1 MQHIIGIDIGTTHV
15 KAVVASAAGKI
26 LYEAKAGYPTLNPSQ
41 GCHEQDPEDIF
52 TAVLHVLRESCEFI
66 TDKTTIACVS
76 FSAAMHSLV
85 AVDAEGKP
93 LTKLMT
99 WADTRS
105 NKYAQELKDS
115 RHGWLIYERTG
126 TPVHPMS
133 PLCKIA
139 WIKNEMP
146 DVFDKTL
153 KVISGKEYIFYQLF
167 DEFVIDHSIASATGL
182 FDIHQLK
189 WCDESMKFAG
199 ITREQLSKPVSTT
212 QAFTTLKDEYQQL
225 LKLPAGIPFLIGASD
240 GCLANIGT
248 GAVLPGELAVT
259 IGTSGAVRKL
269 THHINP
275 DPRQRLFNYILDD
288 ATFLTGGA
296 INNGGIVLK
305 WFLDAFMDGDLSD
318 DDKMKNIM
326 EQAATVAAGSGGLIF
341 LPYLYGERAPVWDAS
356 AKGVFIG
363 ISSMHKKEHFMRAVL
378 EGISFSLLQIVKSIE
393 ESGEEV
399 HTVFANG
406 GFIQSTLW
414 VRILADILNKK
425 IVVSHAG
432 DASAMGAVFLAM
444 KYLGSLKEW
453 SDVKAIIT
461 ADEQFDPDPL
471 LHQQYSSNYS
481 IFEHLYE
488 KLKDDFQKI
497 DQLQSQEVRKSVS
510 PKEI

>member
-1 MQHIIGIDIGTTHV
+1 MQRIIGVDIGTTHV

-26 LYEAKAGYPTLNPSQ
+26 LYEAKAAYPTLNPFQ
-41 GCHEQDPEDIF
+41 GYHEQNPNDIF
-52 TAVLHVLRESCEFI
+52 EAVLSVLRESCEFVNDMS
-66 TDKTTIACVS
+66 TLACVS
-76 FSAAMHSLV
+76 FSAAMHSMV

-93 LTKLMT
+93 LTSLIT

-105 NKYAQELKDS
+105 NKYAQQLKDS
-115 RHGWLIYERTG
+115 REGTLVYERTG

-139 WIKNEMP
+139 WLRNEMP
-146 DVFDKTL
+146 VVFVNTFKF
-153 KVISGKEYIFYQLF
+153 ISGKEYIFYQLF
-167 DEFVIDHSIASATGL
+167 GEFVVDHSIASATGL
-182 FDIHQLK
+182 FDIHQKK

-199 ITREQLSKPVSTT
+199 ITGEQLSRPVSTT
-212 QAFTTLKDEYQQL
+212 QAFTKLKDKYQQL
-225 LKLPAGIPFLIGASD
+225 LNLPAGIPFLIGASD
-240 GCLANIGT
+240 GCLANIGA
-248 GAVLPGELAVT
+248 GAVLPGELALT

-269 THHINP
+269 SQHINS
-275 DPRQRLFNYILDD
+275 DPGQRLFNYILDD

-305 WFLDAFMDGDLSD
+305 WFLDAFIDEELSD
-318 DDKMKNIM
+318 EEKTKGIM
-326 EQAATVAAGSGGLIF
+326 EKASRVSPGSEGLIF

-393 ESGEEV
+393 ESGEAV
-399 HTVFANG
+399 DTVFANG
-406 GFIQSTLW
+406 GFIQSSLW
-414 VRILADILNKK
+414 VKILADILNKK

-444 KYLGSLKEW
+444 KYLGTLKEW

-461 ADEQFDPDPL
+461 ADEQFYPDPL
-471 LHQQYSSNYS
+471 LNQQYSANYG

-497 DQLQSQEVRKSVS
+497 DQIQSREVRKSVS
-510 PKEI
+510 Q

>member
-1 MQHIIGIDIGTTHV
+1 MQRIIGVDIGTTHV

-26 LYEAKAGYPTLNPSQ
+26 LYEAKAAYPTLNPFQ
-41 GCHEQDPEDIF
+41 GYHEQNPNDIF
-52 TAVLHVLRESCEFI
+52 EAVLSVLRESCEFVNDMS
-66 TDKTTIACVS
+66 TLACVS
-76 FSAAMHSLV
+76 FSAAMHSMV

-93 LTKLMT
+93 LTSLIT

-105 NKYAQELKDS
+105 NKYAQQLKDS
-115 RHGWLIYERTG
+115 REGTLVYERTG

-139 WIKNEMP
+139 WLRNEMP
-146 DVFDKTL
+146 VVFVNTFKF
-153 KVISGKEYIFYQLF
+153 ISGKEYIFYQLF
-167 DEFVIDHSIASATGL
+167 GEFVVDHSIASATGL
-182 FDIHQLK
+182 FDIHQKK

-199 ITREQLSKPVSTT
+199 ITGEQLSRPVSTT
-212 QAFTTLKDEYQQL
+212 QAFTKLKDKYQQL
-225 LKLPAGIPFLIGASD
+225 LNLPAGIPFLIGASD
-240 GCLANIGT
+240 GCLANIGA
-248 GAVLPGELAVT
+248 GAVLPGELALT

-269 THHINP
+269 SQHINS
-275 DPRQRLFNYILDD
+275 DPGQRLFNYILDD

-305 WFLDAFMDGDLSD
+305 WFLDAFIDEELSD
-318 DDKMKNIM
+318 EEKTKGIM
-326 EQAATVAAGSGGLIF
+326 EKASRVSPGSEGLIF

-356 AKGVFIG
+356 AKGVSIG

-393 ESGEEV
+393 ESGEAV
-399 HTVFANG
+399 DTVFANG
-406 GFIQSTLW
+406 GFIQSSLW
-414 VRILADILNKK
+414 VKILADILNKK

-444 KYLGSLKEW
+444 KYLGTLKEW

-461 ADEQFDPDPL
+461 ADEQFYPDPL
-471 LHQQYSSNYS
+471 LNQQYSANYG

-497 DQLQSQEVRKSVS
+497 DQIQSREVRKSVS
-510 PKEI
+510 Q